1 MGKLC
6 GYKIIRGKIHVE
18 TGLHIGAGRESMEIG
33 GTDAPIMR
41 HPITHHPYVPGSS
54 LKGKIRS
61 LLELKYCTDTMQ
73 QGRPCGCGKC
83 KVCKIFG
90 SSNIKTTESE
100 KTMTRVIFR
109 DAFMTPESLQSQ
121 EEAAAEGGGYYS
133 EVKNEISMNRETL
146 TAQRGGLR
154 TLERIIPGSELE
166 LEIVLRL
173 FENDPVDE
181 YVTFI
186 QEGLALLQHDTL
198 GGSGSR
204 GYGKVSIKDLEVED
218 RFGVA

>member
-1 MGKLC
+1 
-6 GYKIIRGKIHVE
+6 
-18 TGLHIGAGRESMEIG
+18 
-33 GTDAPIMR
+33 
-41 HPITHHPYVPGSS
+41 
-54 LKGKIRS
+54 
-61 LLELKYCTDTMQ
+61 
-73 QGRPCGCGKC
+73 
-83 KVCKIFG
+83 
-90 SSNIKTTESE
+90 
-100 KTMTRVIFR
+100 MTRVIFR